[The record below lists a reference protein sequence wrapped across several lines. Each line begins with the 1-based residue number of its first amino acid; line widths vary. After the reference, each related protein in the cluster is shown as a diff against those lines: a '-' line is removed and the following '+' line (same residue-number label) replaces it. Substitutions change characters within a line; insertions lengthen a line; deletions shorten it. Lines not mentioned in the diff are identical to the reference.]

1 MEAAGDKVM
10 PCNTSV
16 VIPIT
21 FQQLLLLNKLTA
33 DIKLQWAQKDGN
45 KLTMIPF
52 KSGDSG

>member
-52 KSGDSG
+52 ISGDSG